1 MGVSPCGRLAVRQL
15 RGGPALAPTRQAPSM
30 VFLWIVGCAVHVR
43 LGRSDLVGNRPS
55 RIHQRGVSRRD
66 AWPGPQGRNWQAG
79 STRPVEPRS
88 TQPQPPKEL
97 YPKSNITAIL
107 RHCSNPIGTLPH
119 WDNRAR
125 QLLEVIGARSHFATL
140 PIQPPCTVRRRRRVP
155 VGELLGPWSLQ

>member
-55 RIHQRGVSRRD
+55 RIHQRGASRRD

-88 TQPQPPKEL
+88 TQPPTPPKRNFI
-97 YPKSNITAIL
+97 PTAIL
-107 RHCSNPIGTLPH
+107 EQRSVLQQYSNTAVGSDWLETPLRHASNPCGP
-119 WDNRAR
+119 
-125 QLLEVIGARSHFATL
+125 LLS
-140 PIQPPCTVRRRRRVP
+140 VRVCK
-155 VGELLGPWSLQ
+155 LLCPWAPLEGPLHII